1 MNHGIIKALTDLSD
15 VRESAEESH
24 KDKIRE
30 RVDKVVDLKM
40 RGISNSAIAKA
51 LGVDPSTVW
60 RDLRR
65 ARESYRET
73 LENEPAAN
81 LISESLMFL
90 DKIEEVCLFEASQS
104 GMADAKVDPVTGE
117 VTRESSSNGRG
128 KFQFIRAALTA
139 REMKTKLMLD
149 TGIIPREPDKLYHT
163 MKKDDEEDKKTL
175 DVRDATEIRDQVL
188 ELLKRGRNL

>member
-1 MNHGIIKALTDLSD
+1 MTHGIIKALTDLSD

>member
-1 MNHGIIKALTDLSD
+1 MTHGIIKALTDLSD

-104 GMADAKVDPVTGE
+104 GMAEAKVDPVTGE